1 MQQVLLLHGAIGSQ
15 EQLYPLR
22 DQLSLAGY
30 EVHSVNFSGHGGKS
44 STNQFSIEQFGEEVY
59 QYIQE
64 HSLGE
69 LLVFGYSM
77 GGYVAL
83 FLASK
88 YPGIFKKVCT
98 LGTKF
103 NWTPEIA
110 AKEVKMLNPS
120 AIEEKVPAFA
130 QILATR
136 HGMDHWKLLLNNTA
150 TMLTGLGNNPL
161 LTDGVLQKIDLPV
174 LLLIG
179 QKDNMVSIEET
190 EATKQ
195 CLQQGSIFIL
205 QGTPHPIEQVNIGL
219 LVEQLNNF
227 FHH

>member
-1 MQQVLLLHGAIGSQ
+1 MQQILLLHGAIGSQ

-30 EVHSVNFSGHGGKS
+30 EVHCLNFSGHGRS
-44 STNQFSIEQFGEEVY
+44 PSTGRFSIEQFGEEVY
-59 QYIQE
+59 QYIQQ
-64 HSLGE
+64 HSLSD

-83 FLASK
+83 YLASK
-88 YPGIFKKVCT
+88 HPGICKKVST

-110 AKEVKMLNPS
+110 AREVKMLNPS
-120 AIEEKVPAFA
+120 TIEEKVPAFA

-150 TMLTGLGNNPL
+150 TMLTDLGTNPL
-161 LTDGVLQKIDLPV
+161 LTNDVLQKIDLPV

-179 QKDNMVSIEET
+179 QKDNMVTIEET

-195 CLQQGSIFIL
+195 CLQQGLIFIIPD
-205 QGTPHPIEQVNIGL
+205 TPHPIEQVNIGL
-219 LVEQLNNF
+219 LADQLNNF

>member
-1 MQQVLLLHGAIGSQ
+1 MQQILLLHGAIGSL

-22 DQLSLAGY
+22 EHLSLAGY
-30 EVHSVNFSGHGGKS
+30 EVHSLNFSGHGGKPFGS
-44 STNQFSIEQFGEEVY
+44 QFSMDQFGDEVY

-64 HSLGE
+64 NSLND

-110 AKEVKMLNPS
+110 SREVKMLNPS
-120 AIEEKVPAFA
+120 TIEEKVPAFA
-130 QILATR
+130 QILAIR

-161 LTDGVLQKIDLPV
+161 LTNTVLQTIDLPV

-179 QKDNMVSIEET
+179 EKDNMVTLEET

-195 CLQQGSIFIL
+195 CLQEGSIYIL
-205 QGTPHPIEQVNIGL
+205 PDTPHPIEKVNIGL
-219 LVEQLNNF
+219 LADQLNNF